1 MGRLDILVNDASAT
15 KHVANPADLD
25 ALSGKD
31 FHRIFAVNT
40 IAPFQMIRAARRLLE
55 AAARATERASSVVN
69 IFFGRCV
76 QRIGFVDRLH
86 GEQGGSQH
94 DDLVARPRSRAANS
108 PERDLPGLDGH
119 AIVDERCWSRGGRQA
134 ARGSEGRSAVARC
147 LNRGG
152 HRRGC
157 DIPRRPRFASPN
169 RVDRTGRC
177 RGSAAGSDRRDGR
190 PALAMS
196 ESQFRTP
203 SGPVRRLSNRN
214 KSILDAPSAG
224 LDHHQ
229 QSAARSGGLA
239 FNLGM
244 SYSSA

>member
-1 MGRLDILVNDASAT
+1 
-15 KHVANPADLD
+15 
-25 ALSGKD
+25 
-31 FHRIFAVNT
+31 
-40 IAPFQMIRAARRLLE
+40 
-55 AAARATERASSVVN
+55 
-69 IFFGRCV
+69 
-76 QRIGFVDRLH
+76 
-86 GEQGGSQH
+86 
-94 DDLVARPRSRAANS
+94 
-108 PERDLPGLDGH
+108 
-119 AIVDERCWSRGGRQA
+119 VDERCWSRGGRQA

-214 KSILDAPSAG
+214 KSILYAPLAG